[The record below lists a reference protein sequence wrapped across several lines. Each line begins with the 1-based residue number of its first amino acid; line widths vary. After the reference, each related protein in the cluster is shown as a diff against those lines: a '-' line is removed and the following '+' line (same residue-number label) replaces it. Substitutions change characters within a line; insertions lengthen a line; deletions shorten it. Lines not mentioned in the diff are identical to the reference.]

1 MFDAPVKPHCLG
13 ISVIRAEKS
22 TFQKVFPSSLCGPA
36 HTTETLSAIGFS
48 RNGHNRLST
57 ATHNWPTGYPQT
69 YPLWITLSRGYNPV
83 PTTTAARR
91 LDATGARRPAHPGAS
106 TATRVAPGK
115 HQTITMQ
122 DFWHAASAQ
131 LEGELTPQQFKTW
144 IKPLT
149 PLSFDEQACMLR
161 IAAPNRFKLD
171 WVKSQFSGRIQSLA
185 CDYWEMQVDVQFV
198 LDPTAGQ
205 RQAAMQPA
213 LAPIPMQPLAA
224 QTMLAQGAPAMPR
237 EVPARPA
244 MAPYRETPMA
254 TAAHAAADID
264 MPVMDAA
271 EASTQS
277 YRVPAQAAPAVM
289 AGLSAPPAAPVDD
302 TVHER
307 SRLNS
312 ILTFDNLVTGK
323 ANQLARAAAV
333 QVANNPGK
341 SYNPLY
347 LYGGVGLGKTHLI
360 HAIGNFMLMEN
371 PRARIRYIH
380 AEQYVSDVVKAYQR
394 KAFDDFKR
402 YYHSLDLLLI
412 DDIQFFSGKNR
423 TQEEFFYA
431 FEALIANRA
440 QVIITSDT
448 YPKEITGIDDRLISR
463 FDSGLTVAIEPPEL
477 EMRVAIL
484 MKKAQA
490 ENVTVPE
497 EVAFFVA
504 KHLRSNVRELEG
516 ALRKI
521 LAYSNFH
528 GKEITIEVTREALK
542 DLLTVQNRQISVENI
557 QKTCADFYNI
567 KVADMY
573 SKKRPA
579 NIARPRQ
586 IAMYLAKELTQK
598 SLPEIG
604 ELFGGRDHTTVLHAV
619 RKIADER
626 SKDAQLNHE
635 LHVLEQTLKG

>member
-1 MFDAPVKPHCLG
+1 
-13 ISVIRAEKS
+13 
-22 TFQKVFPSSLCGPA
+22 
-36 HTTETLSAIGFS
+36 
-48 RNGHNRLST
+48 
-57 ATHNWPTGYPQT
+57 
-69 YPLWITLSRGYNPV
+69 
-83 PTTTAARR
+83 
-91 LDATGARRPAHPGAS
+91 
-106 TATRVAPGK
+106 
-115 HQTITMQ
+115 MQ
-122 DFWHAASAQ
+122 DFWQAAAAQ
-131 LEGELTPQQFKTW
+131 LERELTPQQFKTW
-144 IKPLT
+144 IKPLA
-149 PLSFDEQACMLR
+149 PVAFDEETHALR

-171 WVKSQFSGRIQSLA
+171 WVKSQFSGRITALA
-185 CDYWEMQVDVQFV
+185 CEYWEAQVSVQFV
-198 LDPTAGQ
+198 LDPAASGRAAAYMQAPQPAIGPGAHAQGGAMGMPGMDGHAAPGTGMGGYPGGQQMGAQPPYPMAGQ
-205 RQAAMQPA
+205 PGQPGYGEYPTAAAYGMGQPPYGNPGNPSA
-213 LAPIPMQPLAA
+213 AP
-224 QTMLAQGAPAMPR
+224 
-237 EVPARPA
+237 VPAGAR
-244 MAPYRETPMA
+244 APMPGMGPGGQHHGQSHGQMGGRGNQ
-254 TAAHAAADID
+254 HASDMGDID
-264 MPVMDAA
+264 VVHMDPA
-271 EASTQS
+271 EASARS
-277 YRVPAQAAPAVM
+277 YRVQPQPHQPHPSQQAMGGANGMP
-289 AGLSAPPAAPVDD
+289 GHQPSD

-307 SRLNS
+307 SRLNP
-312 ILTFDNLVTGK
+312 ILTFDNFVTGK
-323 ANQLARAAAV
+323 ANQLARAAAI

-360 HAIGNFMLMEN
+360 HSIGNHMLMEN

-394 KAFDDFKR
+394 KAFDEFKR

-484 MKKAQA
+484 MKKAAA
-490 ENVTVPE
+490 ENVNVPE

-521 LAYSNFH
+521 LAFSNFH
-528 GKEITIEVTREALK
+528 GKDITIEVTREALK